1 MLLSAA
7 VLDLQLYIVS
17 PAGHSLGLKALTR
30 AYGDPVTFDASLTA
44 YLNTYDDDPSPLLQV
59 VVQDFLWS
67 SGEDLADLRVTE
79 KQVSYYSLP
88 SSDETSV
95 AVHDLRAFTK
105 NAAILG
111 IITTFVICVVLATGS
126 LLLAKIT

>member
-59 VVQDFLWS
+59 VVQDLSIKICRSRFPL
-67 SGEDLADLRVTE
+67 ELR
-79 KQVSYYSLP
+79 
-88 SSDETSV
+88 
-95 AVHDLRAFTK
+95 
-105 NAAILG
+105 
-111 IITTFVICVVLATGS
+111 
-126 LLLAKIT
+126 